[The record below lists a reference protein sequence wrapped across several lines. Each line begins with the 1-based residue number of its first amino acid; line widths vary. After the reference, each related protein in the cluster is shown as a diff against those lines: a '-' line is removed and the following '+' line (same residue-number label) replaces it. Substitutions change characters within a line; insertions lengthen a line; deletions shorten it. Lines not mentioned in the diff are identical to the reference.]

1 MKILQVVHNFPPHS
15 WAGTENYTL
24 ALSLALRG
32 LGVEIEVIHPLH
44 KTGSM
49 DVELFDIGGLPVMT
63 VDLPERRSAYER
75 IVNKSAANVVVQIA
89 RQRGVDLI
97 HAQHLIKFSG
107 EVLPLAEQ
115 YGIPSVMT
123 LHDFWL
129 SCHYT
134 FRQKPGMQPCP
145 GHGDETCLE
154 CLAEFV
160 DVEGDPGRRD
170 ELIKFHELR
179 RDFHRR
185 IVTLPRQVLCVSRYL
200 YETLVA
206 DGYGAPNMRPLP
218 AGIMPFP
225 LAEAPPR
232 KDDKLEFVFMGGM
245 TPNKGAHIAARAFAS
260 LDGCRLRIYGKSYN
274 EQYLE
279 TVLRTVKAHPD
290 KISYEGGYEPGDRGR
305 ILAGCDAV
313 IVPSMV
319 ESYCLVA
326 REALFAGKPII
337 ASNTGG
343 IPEAIV
349 PGENGLLFDPGDWRG
364 LWDIVNGLVAKP
376 ERLRNMARKV
386 RPPHTIMD
394 DARDYL
400 DIYNS
405 ILG

>member
-24 ALSLALRG
+24 ALSLALRS
-32 LGVEIEVIHPLH
+32 LGVEIEVIHPRH

-49 DVELFDIGGLPVMT
+49 DVELFDVGGLPVMT
-63 VDLPERRSAYER
+63 ADLPQRRSAYER
-75 IVNKSAANVVVQIA
+75 IINKSAANVVVQVA
-89 RQRGVDLI
+89 RQRRVDLI

-115 YGIPSVMT
+115 YGIPTVLT

-179 RDFHRR
+179 RDYHRR
-185 IVTLPRQVLCVSRYL
+185 IVTLPRQVLTVSRYL
-200 YETLVA
+200 YETLKA

-232 KDDKLEFVFMGGM
+232 KDGKLEFVFMGGM

-260 LDGCRLRIYGKSYN
+260 LDGCRLRIYGKPYN
-274 EQYLE
+274 KQYLE
-279 TVLRTVKAHPD
+279 SVLRTVKAHPD

-313 IVPSMV
+313 VIPSMM

-349 PGENGLLFDPGDWRG
+349 PGENGLLFEPGDWRG
-364 LWDIVNGLVAKP
+364 LWDIVNSLAAKP
-376 ERLRNMARKV
+376 ERLRAMAHKV

-394 DARDYL
+394 DAREYL